1 MEKLILPLITILG
14 IQATV
19 QAQYKTI
26 GKIHVYDESVKSLI
40 DPSSPIEI
48 VAEGYTWSEGPVW
61 VKKGGY
67 LLFSDVP
74 ENKIY
79 QWTADKGAV
88 LYLTPSGY
96 SGKEYYSYEPGANG
110 LIINQKGNLVSAEH
124 GNRRIAEMPLGK
136 PESKK
141 SLTGLWDSK
150 KLNSPNDVIQAKN
163 GDYYFTDPP
172 YGLPGRGK
180 EETAKELAYQGVF
193 RLTKKGELS
202 LQYQK
207 MARPNGLA
215 MNLDE
220 SVLYVGSSEPK
231 ESHILAF
238 PVDKKG
244 NLGEPSVFFDAAE
257 LAKQGIRGGYDGM
270 KLDTKG
276 NIWTTGPGGIL
287 IISPDGKL
295 LGRIE
300 TENPNSNV
308 NFGEDGSTLF
318 ITSKM
323 NLLRVKTKTKG
334 LH

>member
-1 MEKLILPLITILG
+1 MKKLILPLITILG
-14 IQATV
+14 LSTTMN
-19 QAQYKTI
+19 AQYKTI
-26 GKIHVYDESVKSLI
+26 GKIHVYDESVNTLI
-40 DPSSPIEI
+40 DPSTPIEI
-48 VAEGYTWSEGPVW
+48 VAKGYTWSEGPVW

-79 QWTADKGAV
+79 QWTAEKGAV

-96 SGKEYYSYEPGANG
+96 SGSTYYSYEPGANG

-124 GNRRIAEMPLGK
+124 GDRRIAEMPLGK

-141 SLTGLWDSK
+141 SLTGLWEGK
-150 KLNSPNDVIQAKN
+150 KLNSPNDVIQANN

-180 EETAKELAYQGVF
+180 EEVAKEIAFQGVY
-193 RLTKKGELS
+193 RISKKGELS
-202 LQYQK
+202 LQYDK

-215 MNLDE
+215 MNIDE
-220 SVLYVGSSEPK
+220 SILYVGSSEPK

-238 PVDKKG
+238 PIDKKG

-270 KLDTKG
+270 KLDKQG

-287 IISPDGKL
+287 IISPAGKL

-300 TENPNSNV
+300 TGNPNSNV

-334 LH
+334 LQ

>member
-1 MEKLILPLITILG
+1 MKKLILPLITILG
-14 IQATV
+14 LSTAMN
-19 QAQYKTI
+19 AQYPTI
-26 GKIHVYDESVKSLI
+26 GKIHVYDESVKTLI
-40 DPSSPIEI
+40 DPSAPIEI
-48 VAEGYTWSEGPVW
+48 VAQGYTWSEGPVW
-61 VKKGGY
+61 VKKGHY

-79 QWTADKGAV
+79 QWTAEKGAV

-96 SGKEYYSYEPGANG
+96 TGKEYYSYEPGANG

-124 GNRRIAEMPLGK
+124 GDRRIAEMPLGK
-136 PESKK
+136 PELKK
-141 SLTGLWDSK
+141 SLSTLWNGK

-180 EETAKELAYQGVF
+180 DELAKELAYQGVY
-193 RLTKKGELS
+193 RITKKGELS
-202 LQYQK
+202 LQYDK

-220 SVLYVGSSEPK
+220 SILFVGSSEPK

-238 PVDKKG
+238 PVGKDG

-257 LAKQGIRGGYDGM
+257 LAAAGIRGGYDGM
-270 KLDTKG
+270 KLDKWG

-287 IISPDGKL
+287 IISPAGKL

-300 TENPNSNV
+300 TGNANSNV

-334 LH
+334 LK

>member
-1 MEKLILPLITILG
+1 MKKLILPLITILG

-26 GKIHVYDESVKSLI
+26 GKIHVYDESIKTLI
-40 DPSSPIEI
+40 DPSTPIEI

-61 VKKGGY
+61 VKKRGY

-79 QWTADKGAV
+79 QWTAEKGAV

-96 SGKEYYSYEPGANG
+96 TGKDYYSYEPGANG

-124 GNRRIAEMPLGK
+124 GDRRIAEMPLGK
-136 PESKK
+136 PELKK
-141 SLTGLWDSK
+141 SLSGLWEGK

-180 EETAKELAYQGVF
+180 EEAAKELAYQGVF

-270 KLDTKG
+270 KLDSKG

-287 IISPDGKL
+287 IISPAGKL

-300 TENPNSNV
+300 TGNPNSNV

-323 NLLRVKTKTKG
+323 NLLRVKTLTKG
-334 LH
+334 LK

>member
-1 MEKLILPLITILG
+1 MKKFILPLITILG
-14 IQATV
+14 LSSAV
-19 QAQYKTI
+19 NAQYKTI
-26 GKIHVYDESVKSLI
+26 GKIHVYDESVKTLI
-40 DPSSPIEI
+40 DPATPIEI

-79 QWTADKGAV
+79 TWTAEKGAE

-96 SGKEYYSYEPGANG
+96 TGSTYYSYEPGANG

-136 PESKK
+136 PELKK
-141 SLTGLWDSK
+141 SLTGLWEGK

-180 EETAKELAYQGVF
+180 EEPAKELPFQGVY
-193 RLTKKGELS
+193 RISKKGEFS
-202 LQYQK
+202 LQYDK

-220 SVLYVGSSEPK
+220 SILYVGSSEPK

-238 PVDKKG
+238 PVGNDG
-244 NLGEPSVFFDAAE
+244 NLGEPKVFFDAAE
-257 LAKQGIRGGYDGM
+257 LAAAGIRGGYDGM
-270 KLDTKG
+270 KLDSKG

-287 IISPDGKL
+287 IISPAGKL
-295 LGRIE
+295 LLSLIH
-300 TENPNSNV
+300 
-308 NFGEDGSTLF
+308 
-318 ITSKM
+318 I
-323 NLLRVKTKTKG
+323 
-334 LH
+334 

>member
-1 MEKLILPLITILG
+1 MKKVILPLITILG
-14 IQATV
+14 LSSAV
-19 QAQYKTI
+19 NAQYNTI
-26 GKIHVYDESVKSLI
+26 GKIHIYDESLTTLI
-40 DPSSPIEI
+40 DPSTPIEI

-61 VKKGGY
+61 VKKGNY

-88 LYLTPSGY
+88 LYFTPSGY

-136 PESKK
+136 PEFKK
-141 SLTGLWDSK
+141 SLTGLWEGK

-180 EETAKELAYQGVF
+180 EEPAKELAFQGVY

-202 LQYQK
+202 LQYAK

-220 SVLYVGSSEPK
+220 SILYVGSSEPK

-244 NLGEPSVFFDAAE
+244 NLGEPSVFFDASE

-270 KLDTKG
+270 KLDSKG

-287 IISPDGKL
+287 IISPAGKL

-300 TENPNSNV
+300 TGNPNSNV

-334 LH
+334 LK

>member
-1 MEKLILPLITILG
+1 
-14 IQATV
+14 
-19 QAQYKTI
+19 
-26 GKIHVYDESVKSLI
+26 
-40 DPSSPIEI
+40 
-48 VAEGYTWSEGPVW
+48 
-61 VKKGGY
+61 
-67 LLFSDVP
+67 
-74 ENKIY
+74 
-79 QWTADKGAV
+79 V

-136 PESKK
+136 PELKK
-141 SLTGLWDSK
+141 SLTGLWEGK

-180 EETAKELAYQGVF
+180 EEPAKELAFQGVY
-193 RLTKKGELS
+193 RISKKGELS
-202 LQYQK
+202 LQYDK

-220 SVLYVGSSEPK
+220 SILYVGSSEPK

-270 KLDTKG
+270 KLDKQG

-287 IISPDGKL
+287 IISPAGKL

-300 TENPNSNV
+300 TGNPNSNV

-323 NLLRVKTKTKG
+323 NLLRVNEDKRTEIIRAKTNKKG
-334 LH
+334 LDHKIEAFHFLITF

>member
-1 MEKLILPLITILG
+1 
-14 IQATV
+14 
-19 QAQYKTI
+19 
-26 GKIHVYDESVKSLI
+26 
-40 DPSSPIEI
+40 
-48 VAEGYTWSEGPVW
+48 
-61 VKKGGY
+61 
-67 LLFSDVP
+67 
-74 ENKIY
+74 
-79 QWTADKGAV
+79 
-88 LYLTPSGY
+88 
-96 SGKEYYSYEPGANG
+96 
-110 LIINQKGNLVSAEH
+110 
-124 GNRRIAEMPLGK
+124 MPLGK
-136 PESKK
+136 PELKK
-141 SLTGLWDSK
+141 SLSGLWEGK

-180 EETAKELAYQGVF
+180 EEIAKELAYQGVF
-193 RLTKKGELS
+193 RLTKKGVLS

-270 KLDTKG
+270 KLDSKG

-287 IISPDGKL
+287 IISPAGKL

-300 TENPNSNV
+300 TGNPNSNV

-323 NLLRVKTKTKG
+323 NLLRVKTLTKG
-334 LH
+334 LK

>member
-1 MEKLILPLITILG
+1 MKKLILPLITILG
-14 IQATV
+14 LSTTMN
-19 QAQYKTI
+19 AQYKTN
-26 GKIHVYDESVKSLI
+26 GKIHVYDESVTTLI
-40 DPSSPIEI
+40 DPTTPIEI

-61 VKKGGY
+61 VKKGNF

-124 GNRRIAEMPLGK
+124 GDRRIAEMPLGK

-141 SLTGLWDSK
+141 SLTGLWEGK
-150 KLNSPNDVIQAKN
+150 KLNSPNDVIQANN

-180 EETAKELAYQGVF
+180 EEPAKELAYQGVY
-193 RLTKKGELS
+193 RISKKGELS
-202 LQYQK
+202 LQYDK

-220 SVLYVGSSEPK
+220 SILYVGSSEQK

-257 LAKQGIRGGYDGM
+257 LAKKGIRGGYDGM
-270 KLDTKG
+270 KLDSKG

-287 IISPDGKL
+287 IISPTGKL

-300 TENPNSNV
+300 TGNPNSNV

-334 LH
+334 LK

>member
-1 MEKLILPLITILG
+1 MKKLILPLIIILG
-14 IQATV
+14 LSTAV
-19 QAQYKTI
+19 NAQNKTI
-26 GKIHVYDESVKSLI
+26 GKIHVYDESVKTLI

-61 VKKGGY
+61 VKKGNY

-79 QWTADKGAV
+79 QWTAEKGAV

-96 SGKEYYSYEPGANG
+96 SGSAYYSYEPGANG

-136 PESKK
+136 PELKK
-141 SLTGLWDSK
+141 SLTDLWDGK

-180 EETAKELAYQGVF
+180 EEPAKELAFQGVY
-193 RLTKKGELS
+193 RISKKGELS
-202 LQYQK
+202 LQYDK

-215 MNLDE
+215 MSLDE
-220 SVLYVGSSEPK
+220 SILYVGSSEPK

-238 PVDKKG
+238 SVDKNG

-257 LAKQGIRGGYDGM
+257 LAAAGIRGGYDGM
-270 KLDTKG
+270 KLDKKG

-287 IISPDGKL
+287 IISPAGKL

-300 TENPNSNV
+300 TGNPNSNV

-334 LH
+334 LK

>member
-1 MEKLILPLITILG
+1 MKKLILPLITILG
-14 IQATV
+14 LSTTV
-19 QAQYKTI
+19 NAQYKTI
-26 GKIHVYDESVKSLI
+26 GKIHVYDESVNTLI
-40 DPSSPIEI
+40 DPSTLIEI
-48 VAEGYTWSEGPVW
+48 IAEGYTWSEGPVW

-96 SGKEYYSYEPGANG
+96 SGKEYYSYEPGTNG

-124 GNRRIAEMPLGK
+124 GDRRIAEMPLGK

-141 SLTGLWDSK
+141 SLTGLWEGK

-180 EETAKELAYQGVF
+180 EEVAKEIAFQGVY
-193 RLTKKGELS
+193 RISKKGELS
-202 LQYQK
+202 LQYDK

-220 SVLYVGSSEPK
+220 SILYVGSSEPK

-244 NLGEPSVFFDAAE
+244 NLGEPTVFFDAAE

-270 KLDTKG
+270 KLDSKG

-287 IISPDGKL
+287 IISPAGKL

-300 TENPNSNV
+300 TGNPNSNV

-334 LH
+334 LK

>member
-1 MEKLILPLITILG
+1 MKKLILPLITILG

-26 GKIHVYDESVKSLI
+26 GKIHVYDESVKTLI
-40 DPSSPIEI
+40 DPSTPIEI

-79 QWTADKGAV
+79 QWTAEKGAV

-96 SGKEYYSYEPGANG
+96 TGKDYYSYEPGANG

-124 GNRRIAEMPLGK
+124 GDRRIAEMPLGK
-136 PESKK
+136 PELKK
-141 SLTGLWDSK
+141 SLSGLWEGK

-180 EETAKELAYQGVF
+180 DEPAKELAYQGVF

-202 LQYQK
+202 LQYSK

-220 SVLYVGSSEPK
+220 SVMYV
-231 ESHILAF
+231 
-238 PVDKKG
+238 
-244 NLGEPSVFFDAAE
+244 GEPSVFFDAAE

-270 KLDTKG
+270 KLDSKG

-287 IISPDGKL
+287 IISPAGKL

-300 TENPNSNV
+300 TGNPNSNV

-323 NLLRVKTKTKG
+323 NLLRVKTLTKG
-334 LH
+334 LK

>member
-1 MEKLILPLITILG
+1 MKKLILPLITILG
-14 IQATV
+14 FSSV
-19 QAQYKTI
+19 MNAQYKTI
-26 GKIHVYDESVKSLI
+26 GKIHVYDESVTTLI
-40 DPSSPIEI
+40 DPSTPIEI

-61 VKKGGY
+61 VKKGNY

-88 LYLTPSGY
+88 VYLTPSGY

-136 PESKK
+136 PELKK
-141 SLTGLWDSK
+141 SLTGLWEGK

-180 EETAKELAYQGVF
+180 EELAKELAYQGVY
-193 RLTKKGELS
+193 RISKKGELS
-202 LQYQK
+202 LQYDK

-215 MNLDE
+215 MNMDE

-270 KLDTKG
+270 KLDSKG

-287 IISPDGKL
+287 IISPAGKL

-300 TENPNSNV
+300 TGNPNSNV
-308 NFGEDGSTLF
+308 NFGEDGSSLF

-334 LH
+334 LK

>member
-1 MEKLILPLITILG
+1 MKKLILPLITILG
-14 IQATV
+14 LSSAV
-19 QAQYKTI
+19 NAQYKTI
-26 GKIHVYDESVKSLI
+26 RKIHVYDESVTSLI
-40 DPSSPIEI
+40 DPSTPIEI

-61 VKKGGY
+61 VKKGNY

-79 QWTADKGAV
+79 QWTAEKGAV

-136 PESKK
+136 PELKK
-141 SLTGLWDSK
+141 SLTGLWEGK

-180 EETAKELAYQGVF
+180 EELAKELAYQGVY
-193 RLTKKGELS
+193 RITKKGELS
-202 LQYQK
+202 LQYDK

-220 SVLYVGSSEPK
+220 SILYVGSSEPK

-257 LAKQGIRGGYDGM
+257 LAKQGIRGGCCQR
-270 KLDTKG
+270 
-276 NIWTTGPGGIL
+276 WAVPH
-287 IISPDGKL
+287 
-295 LGRIE
+295 
-300 TENPNSNV
+300 
-308 NFGEDGSTLF
+308 F
-318 ITSKM
+318 
-323 NLLRVKTKTKG
+323 
-334 LH
+334 